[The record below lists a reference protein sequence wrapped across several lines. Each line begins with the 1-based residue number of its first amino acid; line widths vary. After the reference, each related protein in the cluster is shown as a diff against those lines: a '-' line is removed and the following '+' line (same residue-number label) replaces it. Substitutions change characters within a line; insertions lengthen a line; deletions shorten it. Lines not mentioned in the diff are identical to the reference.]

1 MNSSKNTK
9 ITLFATVVLAT
20 LVSIVSAQPPP
31 PPPPPPP
38 TGVPLDGG
46 ILALLAGIITFVGS
60 RVFRAK
66 KNS

>member
-9 ITLFATVVLAT
+9 ITIFVTIVLAT
-20 LVSIVSAQPPP
+20 LVSITSAQPPP

-38 TGVPLDGG
+38 AGVPLDGG
-46 ILALLAGIITFVGS
+46 ILALLAGIVTFVGS
-60 RVFRAK
+60 RVFRVK

>member
-1 MNSSKNTK
+1 MNSSINTK

-20 LVSIVSAQPPP
+20 LVSIASAQPPP

-46 ILALLAGIITFVGS
+46 ILALLAGIVTFVGS

>member
-9 ITLFATVVLAT
+9 ITIFATVVLAT
-20 LVSIVSAQPPP
+20 LVSIASAQPPP

>member
-1 MNSSKNTK
+1 MNSSINTK
-9 ITLFATVVLAT
+9 KTIFATVVLAT
-20 LVSIVSAQPPP
+20 LVSIASAQPPP

>member
-9 ITLFATVVLAT
+9 ITIFATVVLAT
-20 LVSIVSAQPPP
+20 LVSIASAQPPP

-38 TGVPLDGG
+38 AGVPLDGG
-46 ILALLAGIITFVGS
+46 ILALLAGVVTFVGS
-60 RVFRAK
+60 RVFRSK

>member
-1 MNSSKNTK
+1 MNSSKNAK
-9 ITLFATVVLAT
+9 ITIFVTVVLAT
-20 LVSIVSAQPPP
+20 LVSIASAQPPP
-31 PPPPPPP
+31 PPPPPPAA
-38 TGVPLDGG
+38 GVPLDGG

>member
-20 LVSIVSAQPPP
+20 LVSIASAQPPP

-46 ILALLAGIITFVGS
+46 ILALLAGIVTFVGS